1 MADTDATGQRGLAR
15 RLARWIARRYYPK
28 MEIIGAERI
37 PQTGPV
43 LLCAN
48 HSNSL
53 LDAVIVGITARR
65 PVRFMAK
72 ATLFDQPIFG
82 TLLSSLGMVP
92 AYRGMDDTR
101 QVRRNLESLDIGAR
115 VLLDGQ
121 AMGIFPE
128 GMSTDRAHLE
138 KVRTGAARMAFQALE
153 GGAEEVRIVPIG
165 ICYQRKEAFR
175 SAVLVRVGEPIH
187 VADILTEHEQNVP
200 KARRAVTLLLESRLK
215 DVAVHLD
222 EPEWEPWLDDL
233 EKLVPA
239 TAEGVPEDPLWRR
252 KRIADAINYYLVH
265 DRPRAESVGEEIY
278 AYGQNVRSAGL
289 RIDSPVM
296 AASRLTVGLK
306 LLLRALWL
314 AVLFV
319 PALFGTLFHLVPFVT
334 VRSLASWM
342 DQPGRVTTATH
353 RLMVGVPV
361 YVLWYAALAVA
372 LVLYGPRLAWAWL
385 LVAPFAGV
393 LSLFY
398 WREASTAAF
407 LLYHEVRAILGR
419 KRLEQLR
426 QQLAELRERL
436 LRLSSEFAAIAPPD
450 GAH

>member
-1 MADTDATGQRGLAR
+1 
-15 RLARWIARRYYPK
+15 
-28 MEIIGAERI
+28 
-37 PQTGPV
+37 
-43 LLCAN
+43 
-48 HSNSL
+48 
-53 LDAVIVGITARR
+53 
-65 PVRFMAK
+65 
-72 ATLFDQPIFG
+72 
-82 TLLSSLGMVP
+82 
-92 AYRGMDDTR
+92 
-101 QVRRNLESLDIGAR
+101 
-115 VLLDGQ
+115 
-121 AMGIFPE
+121 
-128 GMSTDRAHLE
+128 
-138 KVRTGAARMAFQALE
+138 
-153 GGAEEVRIVPIG
+153 
-165 ICYQRKEAFR
+165 
-175 SAVLVRVGEPIH
+175 
-187 VADILTEHEQNVP
+187 
-200 KARRAVTLLLESRLK
+200 LLLESRLK